1 MSRGLISRDSK
12 IKMALKIDEEW
23 IRERV
28 HLQHDNL
35 GKLLKNVVIFVLCFS
50 NSYFLSLIAHYHLI
64 AQWADMRDD
73 VQLYFDLRLVYNC
86 IFRRILFSTST

>member
-1 MSRGLISRDSK
+1 MSRGLFSRDSK

-28 HLQHDNL
+28 HLEHDNL

-50 NSYFLSLIAHYHLI
+50 NSYFLSLIAHS
-64 AQWADMRDD
+64 AVRQWADMRDKML
-73 VQLYFDLRLVYNC
+73 VLLYSCTL
-86 IFRRILFSTST
+86 I